1 MQGKQQVS
9 APIGSGRSI
18 CTSYTDR
25 LSRKDPMDIRT
36 VQLSSVPRKR
46 RIALEKLE
54 AQKASF
60 ADHHM
65 GMDKFLLEEA
75 P

>member
-1 MQGKQQVS
+1 
-9 APIGSGRSI
+9 
-18 CTSYTDR
+18 
-25 LSRKDPMDIRT
+25 MDIRT